1 MFLCIYSDFGVL
13 IYKGFEFFFSQNCL
27 WAKEWAG
34 FFRTKIAICIFCQ
47 KS

>member
-13 IYKGFEFFFSQNCL
+13 IYKGFEFFFFFFFL

-34 FFRTKIAICIFCQ
+34 FFRTEIAICMLGGR
-47 KS
+47 